1 MRQSNQTIICIG
13 CALLAFVFAMTLS
26 IAAQDITHPST
37 TKTVGEPTHEIQQTY
52 VKNAQVIHVSNHQ
65 IVVKLE
71 NGRMEFLDLPNENF
85 TFQIDGKDL
94 TVHELKPGMK
104 LSQEIHTVTTPQE
117 VTTLRTV
124 NGKVWQIN
132 APHLILIFPDN
143 KTKSYTVPD
152 GIVFHV
158 NGEDKTVFDLRKG
171 MKIDA
176 TVLTVAPVNVIERH
190 HVVTGQSPAP
200 EVAFEGPLLLESSTR
215 DVPSLV
221 ASVEPPKPT
230 ELPKTAG
237 LLPLVGA
244 LGLLSLSLFAVLEII
259 GRRKHNDA

>member
-1 MRQSNQTIICIG
+1 MKQSNQTIICIG
-13 CALLAFVFAMTLS
+13 CALLAFVCVMTMS

-37 TKTVGEPTHEIQQTY
+37 TRTVGEPTHEIATG
-52 VKNAQVIHVSNHQ
+52 VKNAEVIHVSNHQ

-71 NGRMEFLDLPNENF
+71 NGRMEFLDLPNENS

-132 APHLILIFPDN
+132 APHLILMFPDN
-143 KTKSYTVPD
+143 KTKAYTVPD
-152 GIVFHV
+152 GIVFRV
-158 NGEDKTVFDLRKG
+158 NGQNKTVFDLRKG

-176 TVLTVAPVNVIERH
+176 TVLTVAPVNITERH
-190 HVVTGQSPAP
+190 HVYTGQSPTP
-200 EVAFEGPLLLESSTR
+200 EVAFEGPVLLESSTR
-215 DVPSLV
+215 EVPSLV
-221 ASVEPPKPT
+221 ASVDPPKPA
-230 ELPKTAG
+230 ELPKTAST
-237 LLPLVGA
+237 LPLVGA
-244 LGLLSLSLFAVLEII
+244 FGLLCLSLFMLLEII
-259 GRRKHNDA
+259 GRRQRSRA

>member
-1 MRQSNQTIICIG
+1 MKQSNQTIICIG

-37 TKTVGEPTHEIQQTY
+37 TKTVGEPTHEIRQTY

-71 NGRMEFLDLPNENF
+71 DGRIELLDLPNENV

-221 ASVEPPKPT
+221 ASVEPPKPA
-230 ELPKTAG
+230 ELPKTAS

-244 LGLLSLSLFAVLEII
+244 LGLLSLSVFAVLEII
-259 GRRKHNDA
+259 GRRKHNHA

>member
-1 MRQSNQTIICIG
+1 MKQSKQIVISVG
-13 CALLAFVFAMTLS
+13 CALLAFVCAMTLS

-37 TKTVGEPTHEIQQTY
+37 TKTVGEPTHEIQQTA
-52 VKNAQVIHVSNHQ
+52 VKNAEVIHVSNHQ

-124 NGKVWQIN
+124 NGKVWKIN
-132 APHLILIFPDN
+132 APHLMLIFPDN
-143 KTKSYTVPD
+143 KTRSYTVPD

-176 TVLTVAPVNVIERH
+176 TVLTVTPKNVIERH
-190 HVVTGQSPAP
+190 HVVTGQSPVTN
-200 EVAFEGPLLLESSTR
+200 VAFEGPLLLESSTR
-215 DVPSLV
+215 DVPSLI
-221 ASVEPPKPT
+221 ASVEPPEPA
-230 ELPKTAG
+230 ELPKTAS
-237 LLPLVGA
+237 LLPLVGL
-244 LGLLSLSLFAVLEII
+244 LGLSSLSLFAVLEII
-259 GRRKHNDA
+259 GRRKRNHA

>member
-1 MRQSNQTIICIG
+1 MKQSKQTVISVG
-13 CALLAFVFAMTLS
+13 CALLAFVCAMTIS

-37 TKTVGEPTHEIQQTY
+37 TKTVGEPTHEIQQTG
-52 VKNAQVIHVSNHQ
+52 VKNAEVIHVSNHQ

-85 TFQIDGKDL
+85 TVQIDGKDL
-94 TVHELKPGMK
+94 TVHELTPAMK

-132 APHLILIFPDN
+132 PPHLMLIFPDN

-158 NGEDKTVFDLRKG
+158 NGADKTVFDLRKG

-176 TVLTVAPVNVIERH
+176 TVLTVEPQNVIERH
-190 HVVTGQSPAP
+190 HVVTGQSPTTN
-200 EVAFEGPLLLESSTR
+200 VAFEGPVLLESSTR

-221 ASVEPPKPT
+221 ASVEPPKPA
-230 ELPKTAG
+230 ELPKTAS

-259 GRRKHNDA
+259 GRRKRSHA

>member
-1 MRQSNQTIICIG
+1 MKQSNHTIICIG
-13 CALLAFVFAMTLS
+13 CALLALVCAMTTS

-71 NGRMEFLDLPNENF
+71 DGRMEFLDLPNENF
-85 TFQIDGKDL
+85 SFQIDGKDL

-104 LSQEIHTVTTPQE
+104 LSQEIHTVRTPQE

-124 NGKVWQIN
+124 NGTVWQIN
-132 APHLILIFPDN
+132 PPHLILIFPDN

-158 NGEDKTVFDLRKG
+158 NGEDKTVFDLQKG
-171 MKIDA
+171 MKVDA
-176 TVLTVAPVNVIERH
+176 TVLKVTPMDVIERH
-190 HVVTGQSPAP
+190 HVVTGQSPTP
-200 EVAFEGPLLLESSTR
+200 EVAFEGPLLLESSKR

-221 ASVEPPKPT
+221 ASVEPPKAA
-230 ELPKTAG
+230 ELPKTAS

-244 LGLLSLSLFAVLEII
+244 LGLLSLSLFAALEII
-259 GRRKHNDA
+259 GRRKHNHA